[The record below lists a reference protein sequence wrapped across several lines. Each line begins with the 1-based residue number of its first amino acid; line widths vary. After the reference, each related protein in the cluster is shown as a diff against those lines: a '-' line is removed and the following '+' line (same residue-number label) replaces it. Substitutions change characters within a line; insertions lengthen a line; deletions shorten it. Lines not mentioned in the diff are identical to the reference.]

1 MITKQIYP
9 WYSSCEEY
17 SYSVGNAELRDYLN
31 YANIPS
37 LILGVLAAGN
47 TETRGPLK
55 LCQYTTLILGVLA
68 MGNTLILHGIQFK
81 GTT

>member
-31 YANIPS
+31 YANIPT

-47 TETRGPLK
+47 TLMLWG
-55 LCQYTTLILGVLA
+55 ILRQGDHLNYA
-68 MGNTLILHGIQFK
+68 NIPP
-81 GTT
+81 